1 MFSQIDFNCW
11 LGWHLERRKKPAFFF
26 SIIPFSNIINPD
38 LSTMRAIIDPTERIS
53 IVSYILENMVTLIE
67 TMVAELA
74 EDPQGV
80 GQLNSEYLVLP

>member
-1 MFSQIDFNCW
+1 MEIRSV
-11 LGWHLERRKKPAFFF
+11 G
-26 SIIPFSNIINPD
+26 S
-38 LSTMRAIIDPTERIS
+38 MRAIIDPTERIS
-53 IVSYILENMVTLIE
+53 IVSYIMENMVTLIE